1 MNNIQ
6 DPGWRKRTVLF
17 LASQCITLFGSTLV
31 QMAMVWYVTIKTS
44 SGVWVSA
51 FTVCAYLPQFLISF
65 LGGVWADRYSRKWLI
80 ICADA
85 LIAFA
90 TLLMLLAIPYVSS
103 ESTLLGG
110 LLLMSG
116 IRSLGAGIQT
126 PAVNAVIPQLVP
138 ESQLMRYNGINAA
151 MQSLVQFAAPAAA
164 GAIFAVSTLGTTLMV
179 DIVTAAL
186 GIGILSCL
194 LIPREN
200 VPAEKA
206 SVFSNIKIGVSYAFK
221 NRLIGKL
228 LIVYGLFT
236 FLCVPAGFLAGLFV
250 RRVFGDTYWYLTAV
264 ELAGFAGMM
273 AGGIVMSLWGGFKSR
288 GKTLAAG
295 LGAFGTFAAGMGVSQ
310 SFVLYLALMF
320 FYGIALT
327 MVQTATTTLLQEK
340 TETSMQGRVFGLQG
354 TMYSGFLPLGMVLF
368 GPLADVMP
376 LQWIMVCSGLG
387 LILIAGL
394 ISYHGYF
401 DQTLFYNQKSK

>member
-1 MNNIQ
+1 MNDIQ
-6 DPGWRKRTVLF
+6 RPGWRKRTILF
-17 LASQCITLFGSTLV
+17 LTSQCITLFGSTLV
-31 QMAMVWYVTIKTS
+31 QMALVWYATMQTA
-44 SGVWVSA
+44 SGAWVAA

-85 LIAFA
+85 LISFV
-90 TLLMLLAIPYVSS
+90 TLLMLLAIPYIPSKPA
-103 ESTLLGG
+103 LLGG
-110 LLLMSG
+110 LLLMSV

-138 ESQLMRYNGINAA
+138 GSQLMHYNGINAT
-151 MQSLVQFAAPAAA
+151 MQSIVQFAAPAAA

-186 GIGILSCL
+186 GIGLLSCL
-194 LIPREN
+194 LIPRQN
-200 VPAEKA
+200 TPAKKA
-206 SVFSNIKIGVSYAFK
+206 SVFSDMKIGVNYAFS

-250 RRVFGDTYWYLTAV
+250 RRVFSETYWYLTAV
-264 ELAGFAGMM
+264 ELVGFAGMM
-273 AGGIVMSLWGGFKSR
+273 AGGIVMSLWRGLKSQ

-295 LGAFGTFAAGMGVSQ
+295 LGAFGMFAAGMGVSKN
-310 SFVLYLALMF
+310 FVLYLVFMF

-327 MVQTATTTLLQEK
+327 MVQTSATTLLQEK
-340 TETSMQGRVFGLQG
+340 TESSIQGRVFGLMG

-368 GPLADVMP
+368 GSLADVMP
-376 LQWIMVCSGLG
+376 LQWIMVCSGLA
-387 LILIAGL
+387 LILLAGL
-394 ISYHGYF
+394 ISY
-401 DQTLFYNQKSK
+401 NQHLT

>member
-1 MNNIQ
+1 MNDIQ
-6 DPGWRKRTVLF
+6 RPGWRKRTILF
-17 LASQCITLFGSTLV
+17 LTSQCITLFGSTLV
-31 QMAMVWYVTIKTS
+31 QMALVWYATMQTA
-44 SGVWVSA
+44 SGAWVAA

-85 LIAFA
+85 LISFV
-90 TLLMLLAIPYVSS
+90 TLLMLLAIPYIPSKPA
-103 ESTLLGG
+103 LLGG
-110 LLLMSG
+110 LLLMSV

-138 ESQLMRYNGINAA
+138 GSQLMHYNGINAT
-151 MQSLVQFAAPAAA
+151 MQSIVQFAAPAAA

-186 GIGILSCL
+186 GIGLLSCL
-194 LIPREN
+194 LIPRQN
-200 VPAEKA
+200 TPAKKA
-206 SVFSNIKIGVSYAFK
+206 SVFSDMKIGVNYAFS

-250 RRVFGDTYWYLTAV
+250 RRVFGETYWYLTAV
-264 ELAGFAGMM
+264 ELVGFAGMM
-273 AGGIVMSLWGGFKSR
+273 AGGIVMSLWRGLKSQ

-295 LGAFGTFAAGMGVSQ
+295 LGAFGMFAAGMGVSKN
-310 SFVLYLALMF
+310 FVLYLVFMF

-327 MVQTATTTLLQEK
+327 MVQTSATTLLQEK
-340 TETSMQGRVFGLQG
+340 TESSIQGRVFGLMG

-368 GPLADVMP
+368 GSLADVMP
-376 LQWIMVCSGLG
+376 LQWIMVCSGLA
-387 LILIAGL
+387 LILLAGL
-394 ISYHGYF
+394 ISY
-401 DQTLFYNQKSK
+401 NQHLT

>member
-1 MNNIQ
+1 MNDIQ
-6 DPGWRKRTVLF
+6 RPGWRKRTILF
-17 LASQCITLFGSTLV
+17 LTSQCITLFGSTLV
-31 QMAMVWYVTIKTS
+31 QTALVWYATMQTA
-44 SGVWVSA
+44 SGAWVAA

-85 LIAFA
+85 LISFV
-90 TLLMLLAIPYVSS
+90 TLLMLLAIPYIPSKPA
-103 ESTLLGG
+103 LLGG
-110 LLLMSG
+110 LLLMSV

-138 ESQLMRYNGINAA
+138 GSQLMHYNGINAT
-151 MQSLVQFAAPAAA
+151 MQSIVQFAAPAAA

-186 GIGILSCL
+186 GIGLLSCL
-194 LIPREN
+194 LIPRQN
-200 VPAEKA
+200 TPAKKA
-206 SVFSNIKIGVSYAFK
+206 SVFSDMKIGVNYAFS

-250 RRVFGDTYWYLTAV
+250 RRVFGETYWYLTAV
-264 ELAGFAGMM
+264 ELVGFAGMM
-273 AGGIVMSLWGGFKSR
+273 AGGIVMSLWRGLKSQ

-295 LGAFGTFAAGMGVSQ
+295 LGAFGMFAAGMGVSKN
-310 SFVLYLALMF
+310 FVLYLVFMF

-327 MVQTATTTLLQEK
+327 MVQTSATTLLQEK
-340 TETSMQGRVFGLQG
+340 TESSIQGRVFGLMG

-368 GPLADVMP
+368 GSLADVMP
-376 LQWIMVCSGLG
+376 LQWIMVCSGLA
-387 LILIAGL
+387 LILLAGL
-394 ISYHGYF
+394 ISY
-401 DQTLFYNQKSK
+401 NQHLT